1 MSEKVLYISEHD
13 RRRIRELLAAVDPA
27 DRASGRDLDV
37 ELRLGKV
44 VLPAEMPC
52 DVVTMNSRVRLTDLD
67 SGAELVYTLVFPA
80 DADFKAGKISV
91 LAPIGTALLGERVG
105 TEIQWEVPAGVRR
118 LRIEELLYQPESA
131 GDYHL

>member
-1 MSEKVLYISEHD
+1 MTEKVLYISEHD

-27 DRASGRDLDV
+27 DRAGGRDLDV
-37 ELRLGKV
+37 ELRLGTV
-44 VLPAEMPC
+44 VLPAEMPP

-67 SGAELVYTLVFPA
+67 SGAQLVYTLVFPA
-80 DADFKAGKISV
+80 DADFKTGRISV

-105 TEIQWEVPAGVRR
+105 AEIQWEVPAGVRR
-118 LRIEELLYQPESA
+118 LRVEELLYQPESA

>member
-44 VLPAEMPC
+44 VLPAEMPR

-105 TEIQWEVPAGVRR
+105 AEIQWEVPAGVRR
-118 LRIEELLYQPESA
+118 LRIEELLYQPEAA

>member
-27 DRASGRDLDV
+27 DRAGGRDLDV

-44 VLPAEMPC
+44 VLPAEMPA

-67 SGAELVYTLVFPA
+67 SGAELVYTLVFPP
-80 DADFKAGKISV
+80 DADFKAGRISV

-105 TEIQWEVPAGVRR
+105 AEIQWEVPAGIRR
-118 LRIEELLYQPESA
+118 LRIEELLYQPEAA

>member
-44 VLPAEMPC
+44 VLPAEMPR

-105 TEIQWEVPAGVRR
+105 AEIQWEVPAGLRR
-118 LRIEELLYQPESA
+118 LRIEELLYQPEAA

>member
-1 MSEKVLYISEHD
+1 MTERTLYISEHD

-27 DRASGRDLDV
+27 DRAGGRDLDV
-37 ELRLGKV
+37 ELRLGKI
-44 VLPAEMPC
+44 VLPDEMPS
-52 DVVTMNSRVRLTDLD
+52 DVVTMNSRVRLIDLD

-80 DADFKAGKISV
+80 DADYTAGRISV

-105 TEIQWEVPAGVRR
+105 AEIQWEVPAGVRR
-118 LRIEELLYQPESA
+118 LRVEELLYQPESA

>member
-44 VLPAEMPC
+44 VLPAEMPA

-67 SGAELVYTLVFPA
+67 SGAELVYTLVFPP
-80 DADFKAGKISV
+80 DADFKAGRISV

-105 TEIQWEVPAGVRR
+105 AEVRWEVPAGVRR
-118 LRIEELLYQPESA
+118 LRIEELLYQPEAA
-131 GDYHL
+131 GDFHL

>member
-27 DRASGRDLDV
+27 DRAGGRDLDV

-44 VLPAEMPC
+44 VLPAEMPA

-105 TEIQWEVPAGVRR
+105 AEIQWEVPAGLRR
-118 LRIEELLYQPESA
+118 LRIEELLYQPEAA
-131 GDYHL
+131 GDFHL

>member
-27 DRASGRDLDV
+27 DRAGGRDLDV

-44 VLPAEMPC
+44 VLPAEMPA

-105 TEIQWEVPAGVRR
+105 AEIQWEVPAGLRR
-118 LRIEELLYQPESA
+118 LRIEELLYQPEAA

>member
-44 VLPAEMPC
+44 VLPAEMPR
-52 DVVTMNSRVRLTDLD
+52 DVVTMNSRVRLTALD
-67 SGAELVYTLVFPA
+67 SGAELVYTRVFPA

-105 TEIQWEVPAGVRR
+105 AEIQWEVPAGVRR
-118 LRIEELLYQPESA
+118 LRIEELLYQPEAA

>member
-44 VLPAEMPC
+44 VLPAEMPR

-118 LRIEELLYQPESA
+118 LRIEELLYQPEAA